1 MPRKKSP
8 PSSAEYAIL
17 GLLNEQPRHGY
28 HIAQEMAPERGLG
41 LICPLGLSNVY
52 FLLGKLERHGL
63 IEVDRREEDVYP
75 PKTVFKVTAAGR
87 QAFESWIW
95 KPPGRLRDVRLDFAL
110 KLYFLGHEN
119 AESISRLLDD
129 HIEFCRQYLSEWKE
143 LAESAPPHSFDR
155 LAMQSKIAAAQGTL
169 DWLIECRRGVRVHG
183 GERQGPAGTR
193 RRRSP

>member
-1 MPRKKSP
+1 MSRKKSA

-63 IEVDRREEDVYP
+63 IEVDWHEEDVYP
-75 PKTVFKVTAAGR
+75 PKTVFKVTAAGK
-87 QAFESWIW
+87 QALESWVW
-95 KPPGRLRDVRLDFAL
+95 KSPARLRDVRLDFAL
-110 KLYFLGHEN
+110 KLYFLGREN
-119 AESISRLLDD
+119 ADSISRLLDD
-129 HIEFCRQYLSEWKE
+129 HVQFCKQYLSEWRA
-143 LAESAPPHSFDR
+143 LVDSAAPHSYDR

-169 DWLIECRRGVRVHG
+169 DWLIECRQGVR
-183 GERQGPAGTR
+183 GEDSEHNRPVGAR
-193 RRRSP
+193 RRRSR